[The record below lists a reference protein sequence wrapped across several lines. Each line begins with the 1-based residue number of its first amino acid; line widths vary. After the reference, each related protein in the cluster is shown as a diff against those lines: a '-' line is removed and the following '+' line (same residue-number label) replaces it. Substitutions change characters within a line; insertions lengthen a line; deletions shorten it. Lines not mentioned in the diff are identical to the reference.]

1 MSTTDRTLFLIDAD
15 NVSIPVIEAALEQKL
30 REHGAMHV
38 RRCYCSAEFA
48 LRNLPFLKQHSIRP
62 MVNATA
68 GKNCT
73 DIALAIDAVQL
84 ASESC
89 PRVVVIVA
97 SDSDFAPLVLHL
109 RELGCRVE
117 GVGQEGKTGAESHR
131 AYDDF
136 VDMPVARK
144 RVPAKAS
151 RAHEPEGAGSAPARS
166 RRATTTA
173 ASPGARRPRSSSSRQ
188 DEGRVAEPPRP
199 ELPADAAAWLACVP
213 GLAAGA
219 PVELRLAAEALR
231 KQGHLGKTA
240 SSTRLFK
247 RYPTLFVLAPAGQPN
262 SVQYRGSFEG

>member
-30 REHGAMHV
+30 QEHGAMHV
-38 RRCYCSAEFA
+38 RRCYCSADFA
-48 LRNLPFLKQHSIRP
+48 VRNLPFLKQHSIRP

-136 VDMPVARK
+136 VDVPVARK
-144 RVPAKAS
+144 RAAAK
-151 RAHEPEGAGSAPARS
+151 
-166 RRATTTA
+166 TA
-173 ASPGARRPRSSSSRQ
+173 RPRPAAVSRPAAPSRPMAQ
-188 DEGRVAEPPRP
+188 PPAAPLRPAIPPRPATPPRP
-199 ELPADAAAWLACVP
+199 ELPLEVAAWLRSVP
-213 GLAAGA
+213 GLASGA
-219 PVELRLAAEALR
+219 PVELRNAAEALR
-231 KQGHLGKTA
+231 KDGHLGKTA

-247 RYPTLFVLAPAGQPN
+247 RYPASFVLAPEGQPN
-262 SVQYRGSFEG
+262 SVRYRIDAAD

>member
-1 MSTTDRTLFLIDAD
+1 MSTTDRTLFLVDAD

-38 RRCYCSAEFA
+38 RRCYCSADFA
-48 LRNLPFLKQHSIRP
+48 LKNLPFLKEHSIRP

-136 VDMPVARK
+136 VDLPVARK
-144 RVPAKAS
+144 RVAAKT
-151 RAHEPEGAGSAPARS
+151 ARGEN
-166 RRATTTA
+166 TVPA
-173 ASPGARRPRSSSSRQ
+173 ASPSRRVRAAANPAPRTERGRTASTRGPGSRIV
-188 DEGRVAEPPRP
+188 EATKP
-199 ELPADAAAWLACVP
+199 ELPADVVGWLDSVP
-213 GLAAGA
+213 GLASGS

-231 KQGHLGKTA
+231 KHGHLGKTA

>member
-30 REHGAMHV
+30 KEHGAMHV

-48 LRNLPFLKQHSIRP
+48 VRNLPFLKEHSIRP

-136 VDMPVARK
+136 VDVPVVRKRASAKVSREPVAAAET
-144 RVPAKAS
+144 PA
-151 RAHEPEGAGSAPARS
+151 PS
-166 RRATTTA
+166 RRARA
-173 ASPGARRPRSSSSRQ
+173 APAPSPAQERARPAAPRR
-188 DEGRVAEPPRP
+188 AERNAPEAPRP
-199 ELPADAAAWLACVP
+199 DLPDDVAAWLTSVP
-213 GLAAGA
+213 GLASGA

-231 KQGHLGKTA
+231 KRGHLGKTA

-247 RYPTLFVLAPAGQPN
+247 RYPTLFILSPAGQPN
-262 SVQYRGSFEG
+262 SVQYRGTFDG

>member
-1 MSTTDRTLFLIDAD
+1 MSNSDRTLFLIDAD
-15 NVSIPVIEAALEQKL
+15 NVSIPVIEAALAQKL
-30 REHGAMHV
+30 IEHGTMHV
-38 RRCYCSAEFA
+38 RRCYCSADFA
-48 LRNLPFLKQHSIRP
+48 VKNLSFLKEHSIRP

-84 ASESC
+84 CSQER

-136 VDMPVARK
+136 VDVPVPRK
-144 RVPAKAS
+144 RVAAKAT
-151 RAHEPEGAGSAPARS
+151 RTAARPA
-166 RRATTTA
+166 A
-173 ASPGARRPRSSSSRQ
+173 ASPASR
-188 DEGRVAEPPRP
+188 VPA
-199 ELPADAAAWLACVP
+199 LPADVAQWLSSVP
-213 GLAAGA
+213 GLASGA
-219 PVELRLAAEALR
+219 EVELRKAAEALR
-231 KQGHLGKTA
+231 KDGLLAKNA

-247 RYPTLFVLAPAGQPN
+247 KYPALFVLLPAGQPN
-262 SVQYRGSFEG
+262 SVQYRTGAKG